1 MKRKT
6 RTSTGVLGIIT
17 LAAFAATSPAAAEPP
32 AGAKQTRAVLQEAPQ
47 QEDTSD
53 TNGSSLAKLN
63 ILTHTLDNGLRL
75 VMNPDP
81 RVPTVAVAVYYD
93 VGSRDEE
100 PGRSGFAHLFEHMMF
115 QGSANIDKAEH
126 FTLINSRGG
135 SANGTTSRDRTNYY
149 QTMPSNELELAL
161 WLEADRMRSLAI
173 TEENF
178 ENQRQTVMEE
188 RRQSYDNRPYGNAFL
203 RIDELLYGDY
213 FPYAHSVIG
222 DMDDLQRAPLE
233 DVQAFFD
240 AYYGPNNAVIAIAGD
255 FEPEAA
261 IALVEREFGP
271 IPARPRP
278 SYEPGEFTPREAE
291 IRETMGDPNATL
303 PALLIS
309 HPIPPM
315 RHPDHYA
322 LEVLSVILSDGDSS
336 RLRQRLIKERDIA
349 AAVSAFTYDRRGPD
363 AFAFWA
369 IASGGTSL
377 DELEAALNNQVD
389 AIVKQGVGEREL
401 EKARNRIVAHF
412 TFGLESNLRRAMELA
427 EHALYYG
434 DAELLKS
441 ALEPYLAVT
450 AEDIQRVAAEYLK
463 RDRRVVLRI
472 EPQDAA
478 DANDAAVDDS
488 NDVEA
493 SK

>member
-1 MKRKT
+1 M
-6 RTSTGVLGIIT
+6 LA
-17 LAAFAATSPAAAEPP
+17 LAAFAYPLPLSADTDEAAE
-32 AGAKQTRAVLQEAPQ
+32 TEAS
-47 QEDTSD
+47 EESK
-53 TNGSSLAKLN
+53 SSLESLT

-115 QGSANIDKAEH
+115 QGSANVGKAEH

-149 QTMPSNELELAL
+149 QTMPSNELELAI

-173 TEENF
+173 TAENF

-233 DVQAFFD
+233 DVQAFFA

-255 FEPEAA
+255 FEPEEA
-261 IALVEREFGP
+261 IAIVEREFGAL
-271 IPARPRP
+271 PARTRP
-278 SYEPGEFTPREAE
+278 EYTPGEFTPREGE
-291 IRETMGDPNATL
+291 LRETMVDANATL

-309 HPIPPM
+309 YPIPPM
-315 RHPDHYA
+315 READHYA

-336 RLRQRLIKERDIA
+336 RLRQSLIKERELA
-349 AAVSAFTYDRRGPD
+349 ASISAFTYDRRGPD

-369 IASGGTSL
+369 VAAGGKTL
-377 DELEAALNNQVD
+377 DELEQAIGD
-389 AIVKQGVGEREL
+389 EIVKIVKDGVSEREL
-401 EKARNRIVAHF
+401 EKAQNRIRAHF

-450 AEDIQRVAAEYLK
+450 ADDIQRVAGEYLK
-463 RDRRVVLRI
+463 RERRVVLQI
-472 EPQDAA
+472 ETRNAEDM
-478 DANDAAVDDS
+478 
-488 NDVEA
+488 EA

>member
-1 MKRKT
+1 MKRMP
-6 RTSTGVLGIIT
+6 RTFRDALLIVA
-17 LAAFAATSPAAAEPP
+17 LAAFAFPTLGAAAQPKG
-32 AGAKQTRAVLQEAPQ
+32 AGQGANERAEEADLGQ
-47 QEDTSD
+47 SEHTK
-53 TNGSSLAKLN
+53 SSLAGLN

-75 VMNPDP
+75 VMNPDS

-115 QGSANIDKAEH
+115 QGSANVAKAEH

-149 QTMPSNELELAL
+149 QTLPSNELELGI
-161 WLEADRMRSLAI
+161 WLEADRMRSLSI

-222 DMDDLQRAPLE
+222 DMEDLQRAPLE

-255 FEPEAA
+255 FEPEVA
-261 IALVEREFGP
+261 IAIVEREFGP
-271 IPARPRP
+271 IPSRPRP
-278 SYEPGEFTPREAE
+278 AYEPGEFTPRQGEV
-291 IRETMGDPNATL
+291 RETMVDPNATL

-315 RHPDHYA
+315 RESDHYA

-336 RLRQRLIKERDIA
+336 RLRQSLIKKRELA
-349 AAVSAFTYDRRGPD
+349 ASISAFTYDRRGPD

-369 IASGGTSL
+369 VAAGGKSL
-377 DELEAALNNQVD
+377 DELEK
-389 AIVKQGVGEREL
+389 AIEEEVQKIAQEGIREREL
-401 EKARNRIVAHF
+401 EKAKNRIRAHF

-427 EHALYYG
+427 EHELYYG
-434 DAELLKS
+434 DANLLKT
-441 ALEPYLAVT
+441 ALDPYLAVT
-450 AEDIQRVAAEYLK
+450 AEDIQRVARDYLR
-463 RDRRVVLRI
+463 RDRRVVLQIQTRTA
-472 EPQDAA
+472 EGE
-478 DANDAAVDDS
+478 
-488 NDVEA
+488 EA
-493 SK
+493 SE